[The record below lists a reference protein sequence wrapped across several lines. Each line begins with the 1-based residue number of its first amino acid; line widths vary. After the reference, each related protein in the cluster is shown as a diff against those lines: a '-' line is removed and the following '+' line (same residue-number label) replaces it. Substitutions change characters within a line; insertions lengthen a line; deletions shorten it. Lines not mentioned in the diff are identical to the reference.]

1 MTSSNRATLDR
12 LLPHFLDTIVITW
25 LHGSVTSITGAWADD
40 LPGPDD
46 HAVHVI
52 TAANP
57 HGVTAERAEVEAA
70 DAHQQA
76 ELLHAVD
83 QAATAGHSAIQWW
96 PAVGTS
102 PDGIHSE
109 LSVAVS
115 GLDRSEAVELGRRF
129 DQLAIFELTAETQA
143 VVSCIDTADPV
154 EAPRTRWTLSSSDLT
169 HTQIDQWRSAQT
181 RAAALAGVDLP
192 ALRACPNC
200 GSPHLARLL
209 YGMPIGP
216 PPPWIA
222 LGGCIIGRNQPRWQ
236 CTNCGTS
243 A

>member
-1 MTSSNRATLDR
+1 MTSSDRATLDR
-12 LLPHFLDTIVITW
+12 LLPHFLDTIIITW
-25 LHGSVTSITGAWADD
+25 LDGSVTSIAGAWADD
-40 LPGPDD
+40 LPGPDGRPI
-46 HAVHVI
+46 HII

-57 HGVTAERAEVEAA
+57 HGTTADRAEVEPAGERR
-70 DAHQQA
+70 QT
-76 ELLHAVD
+76 ELIHAVD
-83 QAATAGHSAIQWW
+83 QSAKASHSAVQWW

-102 PDGIHSE
+102 PDGIHAE
-109 LSVAVS
+109 LSVATS

-143 VVSCIDTADPV
+143 VVPCIDTANPV
-154 EAPRTRWTLSSSDLT
+154 EDLRKRWTLTGNDLT
-169 HTQIDQWRSAQT
+169 HTHLDRWWSAQT

-222 LGGCIIGRNQPRWQ
+222 LGGCIIGFNQPRWR
-236 CTNCGTS
+236 CTNCGTG